1 MINLKS
7 VLVPFDGSENSVLAV
22 KYGISFVA
30 EYGAD
35 LKIVYVAE
43 TSNLESI
50 DLKLHD
56 TLNVRKKLAE
66 LHRDKI
72 KRLLHE
78 NLGAAL
84 EGVEYHLG
92 ILPGDVISAVIDY
105 AKETETDLII
115 IGSYGTSEYKPA
127 WLGSST
133 YQIVKGAP
141 CPVLTVK
148 VKEREFVI

>member
-22 KYGISFVA
+22 KYGVSFVA
-30 EYGAD
+30 EYGVD

-56 TLNVRKKLAE
+56 SLNIRKKLAE
-66 LHRDKI
+66 LHRHKI
-72 KRLLHE
+72 EYMLQE
-78 NLGAAL
+78 NLGSIL
-84 EGVEYHLG
+84 DGVEYELE
-92 ILPGDVISAVIDY
+92 ILPGDVVSAVIDY
-105 AKETETDLII
+105 AKEIETDLII
-115 IGSYGTSEYKPA
+115 IGSYGKSEYKPS

-133 YQIVKGAP
+133 YQIVKEAP

-148 VKEREFVI
+148 VKEKEFVV